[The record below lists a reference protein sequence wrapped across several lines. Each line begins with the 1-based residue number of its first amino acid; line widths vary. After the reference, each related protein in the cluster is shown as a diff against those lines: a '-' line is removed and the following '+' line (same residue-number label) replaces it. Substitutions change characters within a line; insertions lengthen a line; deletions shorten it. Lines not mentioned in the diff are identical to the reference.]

1 MNTDFPATDLV
12 ILAGGQA
19 RRMNGMNKLLQQF
32 DDQIQL
38 SKIFQRFKSEV
49 QQIWVNSHRD
59 SSIYKSIEPTV
70 ECFSDDQNGFLGPLM
85 GMKSAWSRVE
95 AEYALFIPCDV
106 TYIPNQ
112 VLAKLHRALEK
123 NPQASVAYVNING
136 DALYPFCLLKRASL
150 SILEHQLAANKLS
163 LRETFRQLHAQHV
176 VFQKQS
182 LFCLVWLNI
191 LGDREEFCRRVCA
204 GHVKEHHFSPL
215 KSSSP
220 HTKHH

>member
-38 SKIFQRFKSEV
+38 SKICQRFKSEV

-85 GMKSAWSRVE
+85 GMKSAWSRVQ

-136 DALYPFCLLKRASL
+136 DALYPFCLLKRDSL
-150 SILEHQLAANKLS
+150 PVLEQQILAGKLS
-163 LRETFRQLHAQHV
+163 LRECFKQLNSQQV
-176 VFQKQS
+176 ILQKQS
-182 LFCLVWLNI
+182 LFCHSINSLDELQQYQQMKFFKQLFI
-191 LGDREEFCRRVCA
+191 
-204 GHVKEHHFSPL
+204 
-215 KSSSP
+215 
-220 HTKHH
+220 

>member
-38 SKIFQRFKSEV
+38 SKICQRFKSEV

-85 GMKSAWSRVE
+85 GMKSAWSRVQ

-123 NPQASVAYVNING
+123 NPQALVAYVAING
-136 DALYPFCLLKRASL
+136 DALYPFCLLKKESL
-150 SILEHQLAANKLS
+150 PILQQQMNTNKLS
-163 LRETFRQLHAQHV
+163 LRDCFKQLHAQSAS
-176 VFQKQS
+176 FKKQS
-182 LFCLVWLNI
+182 LFCHSINSLDELQQYKQMKFFKQLFI
-191 LGDREEFCRRVCA
+191 
-204 GHVKEHHFSPL
+204 
-215 KSSSP
+215 
-220 HTKHH
+220 